1 MSQSLKPSRRRKLV
15 RAGLALATTLFP
27 MPLLAQTEPA
37 PAPAAEAAPAPASEL
52 AAVTLPAPVQ
62 VAQAAPV
69 VSPASPEPLVTAT
82 AAPPVDEG
90 AKPLEVNVWGRIGN
104 TVIKPKSGDADPM
117 VDAEVDLLLNGRIHK
132 YVGWTADFVA
142 TYGPGTSG
150 TKSTASIL
158 DLIGKFEVAD
168 AFNVWFGRMLVPSD
182 RSNFSGPWFMS
193 AWNYPGFYNQT
204 PGAGPIGP
212 RQGAFGRNDGAT
224 VWGQFGGGLLKYYAG
239 VFDLSEPTKSP
250 LYTSRINL
258 SLINPEPGYYHSS
271 TYYGGKD
278 ILALGVSA
286 QYQKNGSVGMAPVG
300 GVAPLD
306 DYTGLSVD
314 LLFEKNTGAGTLDL
328 EGAFYVFNGDNEVI
342 ENHFYALASY
352 LIPGEI
358 GIGRLQPL
366 VRYQQASPKADGPSW
381 KIMDAQIGYAIK
393 EYAARLALGYQRTD
407 LGGDSVSNS
416 FILGIQLQ
424 K

>member
-1 MSQSLKPSRRRKLV
+1 MSQSFQPQRQRPQRRQGLTV

-37 PAPAAEAAPAPASEL
+37 PAPAAEVAPAPAPAPTAEL
-52 AAVTLPAPVQ
+52 AAVTLPAPTQ

-69 VSPASPEPLVTAT
+69 VAPASPEPLVTAT
-82 AAPPVDEG
+82 AAPAVDEG

-104 TVIKPKSGDADPM
+104 SVVKPKSADADTSM
-117 VDAEVDLLLNGRIHK
+117 NAEVDLLLNGRIHK

-150 TKSTASIL
+150 TASTASIL
-158 DLIGKFEVAD
+158 DLIGKFEFDD

-193 AWNYPGFYNQT
+193 AWAYPGFY
-204 PGAGPIGP
+204 GSAGDPIGP

-239 VFDLSEPTKSP
+239 VFELSQPAGRSP
-250 LYTSRINL
+250 LFTSRINL

-278 ILALGVSA
+278 ILALGLSA
-286 QYQKNGSVGMAPVG
+286 QYQKNGSVGTAPVG
-300 GVAPLD
+300 G
-306 DYTGLSVD
+306 
-314 LLFEKNTGAGTLDL
+314 
-328 EGAFYVFNGDNEVI
+328 
-342 ENHFYALASY
+342 
-352 LIPGEI
+352 
-358 GIGRLQPL
+358 
-366 VRYQQASPKADGPSW
+366 
-381 KIMDAQIGYAIK
+381 
-393 EYAARLALGYQRTD
+393 
-407 LGGDSVSNS
+407 
-416 FILGIQLQ
+416 
-424 K
+424 

>member
-1 MSQSLKPSRRRKLV
+1 
-15 RAGLALATTLFP
+15 
-27 MPLLAQTEPA
+27 PLLAQAQTEPA
-37 PAPAAEAAPAPASEL
+37 PAPAVEAAPAPAQAEL

-69 VSPASPEPLVTAT
+69 VAPASPEPMVAAT
-82 AAPPVDEG
+82 AAPPAVDEG
-90 AKPLEVNVWGRIGN
+90 SKPLEVNVWGRIGN
-104 TVIKPKSGDADPM
+104 SVVKPKSVDADTM

-158 DLIGKFEVAD
+158 DLIGKFEFAD

-193 AWNYPGFYNQT
+193 AWNYPGFYQ
-204 PGAGPIGP
+204 PGPPTGP

-239 VFDLSEPTKSP
+239 AFGLSEPGSSP

-278 ILALGVSA
+278 ILALGLSA
-286 QYQKNGSVGMAPVG
+286 QYQKNGSVGPAPVG
-300 GVAPLD
+300 GMAPID
-306 DYTGLSVD
+306 DFSGVSAD
-314 LLFEKNTGAGTLDL
+314 LLFEKNTGAGTIDL
-328 EGAFYVFNGDNEVI
+328 EGAFYLFNGDNELV

-366 VRYQQASPKADGPSW
+366 VRYQQATPKAGGTNW

-393 EYAARLALGYQRTD
+393 EYAARLALGYQRKD
-407 LGGDSVSNS
+407 LGGDSVSNA